1 MVYTNSVNESGA
13 IVGEYR
19 DADNVAHALVIVRGA
34 FHAVAGVD
42 GRMPVPGDIDERQG
56 IPGAA
61 RKTAEDDRGFLLD
74 RGNCSFLQCDTSG
87 HTNPAGIRRNDNVA
101 GTCGAYAN
109 LRGFV
114 FRGGFFDFA
123 THTGTLRTQIREI
136 DDRPAA
142 HWWNASHASRG
153 RSDAARGDRRRG
165 VDVLL
170 YREGI
175 SATESDA
182 LDTDWESDPRASS
195 FSCQV
200 RGGHK

>member
-1 MVYTNSVNESGA
+1 MVYTNGVNESGA
-13 IVGEYR
+13 IVDEYR
-19 DADNVAHALVIVRGA
+19 DAGNAAHPFVLVLGA
-34 FHAVAGVD
+34 FRTLADVD

-87 HTNPAGIRRNDNVA
+87 HTNPAGIRRSGDVA

-114 FRGGFFDFA
+114 FRGGVFDFVSYPGA
-123 THTGTLRTQIREI
+123 LRTQIRDI
-136 DDRPAA
+136 VDRPAA
-142 HWWNASHASRG
+142 RSWNASHASRG

-165 VDVLL
+165 ADVLL
-170 YREGI
+170 HREGI

-200 RGGHK
+200 RGGHR